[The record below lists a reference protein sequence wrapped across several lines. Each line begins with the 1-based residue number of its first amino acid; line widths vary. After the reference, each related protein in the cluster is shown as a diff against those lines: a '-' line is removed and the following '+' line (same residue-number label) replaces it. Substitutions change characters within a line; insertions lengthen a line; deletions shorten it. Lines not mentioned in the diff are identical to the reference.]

1 MNIFQFSSMTHAG
14 RAYSELR
21 RQGIESRIE
30 KGSGGGCAF
39 RLSIAPEDAARAEQ
53 ILRDAH
59 LPLQRYDLP

>member
-1 MNIFQFSSMTHAG
+1 MKYFQFSSMTHAG

-21 RQGIESRIE
+21 RQGIEGRIE

-39 RLSIAPEDAARAEQ
+39 RLRVAAEELERAER

-59 LPLQRYDLP
+59 VPLQSYDLP